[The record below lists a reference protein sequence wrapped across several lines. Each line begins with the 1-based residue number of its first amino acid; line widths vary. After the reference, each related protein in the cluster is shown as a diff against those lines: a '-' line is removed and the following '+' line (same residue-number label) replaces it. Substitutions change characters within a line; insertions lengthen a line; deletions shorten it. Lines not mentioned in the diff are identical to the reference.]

1 MPIRDSSD
9 RPLYRQ
15 ISDRLRLLVAGMR
28 PGERI
33 PSEPELARQFGVSRF
48 TIARSVQDLV
58 EDGLVSRRQGLG
70 SFVASPPLK
79 RTPGELLS
87 FTEAVRASG
96 HAVTNRLLEFG
107 PVEWRSG
114 LPFDSSEP
122 LIVFERLRFVDR
134 TPAAIHRSILSA
146 RVAEEIGLDQSRATA
161 ADVSL
166 YALFDAA
173 GLSVERGVE
182 RLMARLPTREEQ
194 RLLDLGHDGVVV
206 AVQRVSFAA
215 DGRPLDAVEAIYDA
229 RRYGYEAQ
237 IARSRGVAAQSSKS
251 RSGDKGHEQDV
262 YQTQFGGVTALGPRF
277 GPWSGKRRLR
287 G

>member
-1 MPIRDSSD
+1 MAIRDSSD

-15 ISDRLRLLVAGMR
+15 ISDRLRLLVAGMK

-33 PSEPELARQFGVSRF
+33 PSEPELARQFRVSRF
-48 TIARSVQDLV
+48 TIARSVQELAD
-58 EDGLVSRRQGLG
+58 DGLVTRRQGLG
-70 SFVASPPLK
+70 TFVASPPLK

-96 HAVTNRLLEFG
+96 HSVTNRLLEFG
-107 PVEWRSG
+107 KVEWRSG
-114 LPFDSSEP
+114 LPFDSAEP
-122 LIVFERLRFVDR
+122 LIVFERLRFVDG

-146 RVAEEIGLDQSRATA
+146 RIAEDIGLNQLRAA
-161 ADVSL
+161 AVDVSL

-182 RLMARLPTREEQ
+182 RLMARLPTREE
-194 RLLDLGHDGVVV
+194 RSLLDLGDDGVVV

-215 DGRPLDAVEAIYDA
+215 GGRPLDAVVAIYDA

-237 IARSRGVAAQSSKS
+237 IARTRSDSVQKSRS
-251 RSGDKGHEQDV
+251 RSGDKNDGQDIS
-262 YQTQFGGVTALGPRF
+262 QTQFGGVTALGPRF
-277 GPWSGKRRLR
+277 GPWTGKRRLR